1 RTTRSVPP
9 HRARARS
16 RSPLVSPGL
25 FHFRAALDLMG
36 QDWGGPPGHAAG
48 AWDAMVRRVRRHSGT
63 VIISHETLAP
73 AKPEY
78 IARLKSDLGGL
89 PDTEI
94 HVVYSARD
102 LARQAP

>member
-25 FHFRAALDLMG
+25 FHFRASLDLLG
-36 QDWGGPPGHAAG
+36 QDWGGPPGHAQG
-48 AWDAMVRRVRRHSGT
+48 NWDAMVRRVRRAHGT
-63 VIISHETLAP
+63 SIISHEILAP
-73 AKPEY
+73 AGAEP
-78 IARLKSDLGGL
+78 IARLKADLG
-89 PDTEI
+89 DDDAEV